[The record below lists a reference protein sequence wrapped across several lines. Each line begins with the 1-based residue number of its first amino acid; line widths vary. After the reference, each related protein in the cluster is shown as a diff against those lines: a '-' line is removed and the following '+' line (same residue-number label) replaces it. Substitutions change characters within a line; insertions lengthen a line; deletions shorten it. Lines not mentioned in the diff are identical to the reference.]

1 MSANIQIDLFNQNL
15 VQEKNGELLVS
26 SITIA
31 ENVGYEHN
39 AVIRLIR
46 DNIKDFKNIEFEINN
61 PYIPPITK
69 SKKSK
74 RKIITYKTK
83 DLITGEDTFL
93 IQDIKTKKYKV
104 NKNPNVLDKP
114 KKYTGRNLSEMYF
127 DFTNKEEY

>member
-1 MSANIQIDLFNQNL
+1 MIFK
-15 VQEKNGELLVS
+15 EKNQIFTLKPQK
-26 SITIA
+26 TIK
-31 ENVGYEHN
+31 
-39 AVIRLIR
+39 I
-46 DNIKDFKNIEFEINN
+46 EINN
-61 PYIPPITK
+61 PYITTITK

-104 NKNPNVLDKP
+104 NKNPNALDKP